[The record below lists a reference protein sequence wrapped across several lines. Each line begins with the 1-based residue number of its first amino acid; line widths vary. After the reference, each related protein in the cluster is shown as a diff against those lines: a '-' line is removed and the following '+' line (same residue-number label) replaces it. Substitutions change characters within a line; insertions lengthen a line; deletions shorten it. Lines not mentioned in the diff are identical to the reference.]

1 MTATDDRSDR
11 VALARACRVLAHR
24 GLVED
29 VLGHISLRVSAD
41 RILLRC
47 RGPHEHGLR
56 FTTPDDIRAVDLD
69 GHIVDGGEADG
80 YSPPS
85 EAPIHLETLR
95 RRPDV
100 AAVVH
105 AHPPAVVAAGL
116 ADLPLLPIFGSY
128 DIPAARLAAGGVPEY
143 PRSVL
148 IRRAELA
155 HEMLVAMGDSSV
167 CVLRGHGLVTT
178 GASAEAA
185 VLRALAVDRLSRT
198 ALAVVGA
205 GGTLRPIPEGDLA
218 ELPDLGAGLNEHALW
233 RFHLAALAADGWDL
247 SPDGLDDEEVTR

>member
-1 MTATDDRSDR
+1 MIPAEERADR

-29 VLGHISLRVSAD
+29 VLGHVSLRVAPD
-41 RILLRC
+41 RVLLRC
-47 RGPHEHGLR
+47 RGPHESGLR
-56 FTTPDDIRAVDLD
+56 FTVPTDVRAVDLD
-69 GHIVDGGEADG
+69 GRIVDGGEDEG
-80 YSPPS
+80 YAPPS

-95 RRPDV
+95 RRPD
-100 AAVVH
+100 ANAVVH

-128 DIPAARLAAGGVPEY
+128 DIPAARLAAGGIPVY

-148 IRRAELA
+148 VRRAELA
-155 HEMLVAMGDSSV
+155 HEMLAVMGDSSV
-167 CVLRGHGLVTT
+167 C
-178 GASAEAA
+178 

-205 GGTLRPIPEGDLA
+205 GGTLRPIPHGDLA
-218 ELPDLGAGLNEHALW
+218 ELPDLGAGLNEHTLW

-247 SPDGLDDEEVTR
+247 TPDQQADGAEGDALDRRPREQDEGAG